1 MCIFIGIEFYEVGR
15 PVWPSTQITLPM
27 QILAIVSGLILALVG
42 RAYTGRL
49 GGLSLG
55 GHGSG
60 GAHGGSIGGGHGG
73 FVATPVSFG
82 HGGFGRHGTGYSV
95 KISPILVGHGLG
107 HGFGLDGHGHGFH
120 RSLVYG
126 PVKVKGDI
134 HSAKKYAPLA
144 YGHGW

>member
-82 HGGFGRHGTGYSV
+82 HGGFG
-95 KISPILVGHGLG
+95 
-107 HGFGLDGHGHGFH
+107 LDGHGHGFH